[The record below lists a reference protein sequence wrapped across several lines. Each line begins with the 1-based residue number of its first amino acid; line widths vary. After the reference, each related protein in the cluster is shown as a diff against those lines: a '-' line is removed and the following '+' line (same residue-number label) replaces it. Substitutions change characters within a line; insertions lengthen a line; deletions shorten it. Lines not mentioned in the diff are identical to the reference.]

1 MFRSFLLGEWFT
13 FHGTSGHALRQGLV
27 SVASTL
33 LSGGDMA
40 NCVAMALAVDPS
52 FEQFQQYFGNGVGT
66 VLALTYYVLLA
77 VAMWRVF
84 SKAGYLGIL
93 AFIPVVNWFIQ
104 VKIAGFSA
112 WWGLLVLVPIVNIVF
127 SIIVAVR
134 IGRGFGH
141 GAFFSFLLLWLIAP
155 VGYFII
161 GLSSDRYTR
170 PI

>member
-1 MFRSFLLGEWFT
+1 
-13 FHGTSGHALRQGLV
+13 
-27 SVASTL
+27 
-33 LSGGDMA
+33 MA
-40 NCVAMALAVDPS
+40 HCVAMALAVDPS

-66 VLALTYYVLLA
+66 VLALTCYVLLA

-155 VGYFII
+155 VGCFII

>member
-1 MFRSFLLGEWFT
+1 
-13 FHGTSGHALRQGLV
+13 
-27 SVASTL
+27 
-33 LSGGDMA
+33 MA
-40 NCVAMALAVDPS
+40 YCVAMALAVDPS

-93 AFIPVVNWFIQ
+93 ALIPVVNWFIQ

>member
-1 MFRSFLLGEWFT
+1 MLY
-13 FHGTSGHALRQGLV
+13 
-27 SVASTL
+27 
-33 LSGGDMA
+33 
-40 NCVAMALAVDPS
+40 CVAMRLASDPS
-52 FEQFQQYFGNGVGT
+52 YDQFTQYFGGGVGA

-93 AFIPVVNWFIQ
+93 AFIPIVNWFIQ

-112 WWGLLVLVPIVNIVF
+112 WWGLLALIPIVNVVF
-127 SIIVAVR
+127 TIIVAVR

-170 PI
+170 PV

>member
-1 MFRSFLLGEWFT
+1 M
-13 FHGTSGHALRQGLV
+13 
-27 SVASTL
+27 
-33 LSGGDMA
+33 
-40 NCVAMALAVDPS
+40 
-52 FEQFQQYFGNGVGT
+52 
-66 VLALTYYVLLA
+66 LALTYYVLLA

-141 GAFFSFLLLWLIAP
+141 GAFFLFLLLWLIAP
-155 VGYFII
+155 VRYFII

>member
-1 MFRSFLLGEWFT
+1 
-13 FHGTSGHALRQGLV
+13 
-27 SVASTL
+27 
-33 LSGGDMA
+33 MA
-40 NCVAMALAVDPS
+40 YCVATTLAVDPL

-77 VAMWRVF
+77 VAMWRGF

-112 WWGLLVLVPIVNIVF
+112 WWGLPVLVPIVNIVF

-141 GAFFSFLLLWLIAP
+141 GAFFSFLLLRLIAP
-155 VGYFII
+155 VASFII